1 MKIHQVRAKIMA
13 ASRDRGATPFDQSVL
28 IPVFHRWIRESRLGP
43 ELLIDVA
50 DYRHVPDGPGV
61 MIIGDQADYG
71 LDEGGD
77 GLGMAYRRKRD
88 DASDPATRFTEAL
101 RAVLT
106 ACVALEGEPSLSLRF
121 DPGRLELGILSRL
134 VAPNTAE
141 TYDALRP
148 IASDLLAGLYGA
160 AEITLRHIDDP
171 RKPFAIAVEA
181 SGDHTCQG
189 LLDRLPAS

>member
-1 MKIHQVRAKIMA
+1 MKIHQVRVKIMA
-13 ASRDRGATPFDQSVL
+13 AGAVPTPFDQSGL
-28 IPVFHRWIRESRLGP
+28 IPVFHRWIRESRLGA

-61 MIIGDQADYG
+61 MLIGDQADYW

-77 GLGMAYRRKRD
+77 GLGLAYKRKRD
-88 DASDPATRFTEAL
+88 DMGDARARFIEAL

-106 ACVALEGEPSLSLRF
+106 AGAALEGEPSLKTLRF
-121 DPGRLELGILSRL
+121 DPAQLEVGVMSRL
-134 VAPNTAE
+134 SAPNSAA

-148 IASDLLAGLYGA
+148 VADDLLAGLYGDTA
-160 AEITLRHIDDP
+160 ITWRHIDDS
-171 RKPFAIAVEA
+171 RKPFNMAVEA
-181 SGDHTCQG
+181 TGDHTCQA